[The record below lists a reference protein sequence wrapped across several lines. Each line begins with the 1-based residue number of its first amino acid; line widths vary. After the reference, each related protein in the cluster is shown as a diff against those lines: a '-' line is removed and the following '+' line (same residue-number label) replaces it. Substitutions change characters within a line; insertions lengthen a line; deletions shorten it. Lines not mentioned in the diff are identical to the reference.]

1 MCKGIFLL
9 HAECRHQK
17 KFETLSLCADYSTTE
32 ERCTGTCLV
41 TGKVIIDAPALCR
54 TCYVST
60 EKVIC
65 KRCKESTTMLEKEV
79 QMVDVVLESDMDR
92 VRRKD
97 LQGHRTLLLEKI
109 RELKAERE
117 EELKEFRTRQKVW
130 GDG

>member
-1 MCKGIFLL
+1 
-9 HAECRHQK
+9 
-17 KFETLSLCADYSTTE
+17 
-32 ERCTGTCLV
+32 
-41 TGKVIIDAPALCR
+41 
-54 TCYVST
+54 
-60 EKVIC
+60 
-65 KRCKESTTMLEKEV
+65 MLEKEV

-97 LQGHRTLLLEKI
+97 LQSHRTTLLEEI

>member
-1 MCKGIFLL
+1 M
-9 HAECRHQK
+9 
-17 KFETLSLCADYSTTE
+17 
-32 ERCTGTCLV
+32 
-41 TGKVIIDAPALCR
+41 
-54 TCYVST
+54 
-60 EKVIC
+60 
-65 KRCKESTTMLEKEV
+65 MLEKKV

-97 LQGHRTLLLEKI
+97 LQSHRTILLEEI